1 MIRKIS
7 IVAFVLCAFSIQST
21 QVQAAL
27 ISFDPSSQSVELG
40 DSVSVDLRISD
51 LGDDSLGA
59 FDIDIA
65 FDDSI
70 LDFQS
75 FTFGTGLDV
84 SGLGSVNGFAV
95 AGGDINIF
103 EISLDSPSDLNT
115 FQPNDFVLGSFTFDT
130 LSIGTST
137 LDLTINA
144 LSDEFG
150 FLLEAGAASGS
161 IKVAAASVPA
171 PAALWLFGTGLIGL
185 IGFSRRRK
193 TFVGG

>member
-1 MIRKIS
+1 MIKRIS
-7 IVAFVLCAFSIQST
+7 IVLFVLCAFSMQST
-21 QVQAAL
+21 QIQASL

-40 DSVSVDLRISD
+40 DSVSVDLRISG

-59 FDIDIA
+59 FDINIA

-84 SGLGSVNGFAV
+84 SGFGSVNGFAV